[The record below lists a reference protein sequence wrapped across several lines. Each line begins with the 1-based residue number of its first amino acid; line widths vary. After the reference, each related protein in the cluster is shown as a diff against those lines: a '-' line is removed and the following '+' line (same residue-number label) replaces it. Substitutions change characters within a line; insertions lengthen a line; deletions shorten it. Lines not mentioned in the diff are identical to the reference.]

1 MTTLRIPADDRG
13 GFDFGWLKTFHT
25 FSFGHYHDPERVHFG
40 MVRVFNDDI
49 VEPGKGFGTHPHD
62 NMEIITIPL
71 EGTVMHRDSMG
82 HAEALRPGEVQ
93 VMSAGTGITHSEY
106 NGSAEEALKLLQI
119 WIIPER
125 RDVEP
130 RYEQMAVPTENGITT
145 IVGPQDQGLPL
156 WINQQAYMSLVRLP
170 RGEKA
175 TYALRNDGN
184 GVLAFV
190 IEGAMKVGDDTMQRR
205 DTIGI
210 TDVGQLGIEAVDDVY
225 AVLIETPMT
234 L

>member
-25 FSFGHYHDPERVHFG
+25 FSFGHYHDPERIHFG

-71 EGTVMHRDSMG
+71 EGVVMHRDSMG

-125 RDVEP
+125 REVTP
-130 RYEQMAVPTENGITT
+130 RYEQMAVPTANGITT
-145 IVGPQDQGLPL
+145 IVGPQGQGLPL

-175 TYALRNDGN
+175 TYAVRNNGN
-184 GVLAFV
+184 GILAFV
-190 IEGAMKVGDDTMQRR
+190 IEGAMKTGEDTLQRR
-205 DTIGI
+205 DTVGI
-210 TDVGQLGIEAVDDVY
+210 TDVSQLDIEAIDDVY